1 MILKNAKIT
10 MKEGFEFKILGEGNI
25 VEDCEFIKEEDK
37 DDN

>member
-10 MKEGFEFKILGEGNI
+10 MQEGFEFKILAEGSI